1 VAGNYRIWPGSP
13 YPLGATWDG
22 AGTNF
27 AIFSAQAEKV
37 ELCFFDADGATELE
51 RIELPEYTHE
61 VWHGYSPDVHI
72 GQLYGY
78 RVYGPY
84 DPKAG
89 RRFNHHKLLIDPYA
103 KALSGGLV
111 WNDALYG
118 YTVGDAAGDLS
129 FDTRDSAP
137 YMPKCRVVDP
147 AFTWGG
153 KAAPRTPWHETI
165 VYEMHVRGFTMR
177 HPAVPEAARGTF
189 EGLSAGPVVQY
200 LRDLGVTAVEL
211 MPVQAFVH
219 ERRLIERGLRNYWG
233 YNPIGFFAPHEEYL
247 RSGAVHEVKTFVQ
260 LMHNAGIEVFVDVVY
275 NHTAEGNE
283 LGPTLCFK
291 GVDNFSYYH
300 LNEQEPRRYHDF
312 TGTGNTLDLSH
323 PYVLR
328 MVTDSLRY
336 WMVEMGVDG
345 FRFDL
350 AAALARVDDEFD
362 EHASFLDAVAQD
374 PVLSS
379 AKLIAEPW
387 DTGHG
392 GYRLGQFPPAWSE
405 WNDRYR
411 DSLRRFWR
419 GDSGQ
424 VAELATRLSGSADL
438 FDRRGRHPWASV
450 NYVAAHDGF
459 TLNDLVSFE
468 EKHNQAN
475 GEENHDGQDGNYSC
489 NYGVEGPTDK
499 EQILRVR
506 RRQMKN
512 FLATLLL
519 SQGVPMLSAGDER
532 GRSQQGNNNAYCQD
546 NETSWLDWGGDA
558 AAEELLQFA
567 RELIR
572 LRRRHIVLH
581 RHRFFRGRLIRG
593 TGIKDVVWLTPAGN
607 EMQEADWQDE
617 ETQSIAFMLC
627 GEAGQY
633 HLTHEGI
640 PEPDVTMLVI
650 LNAAPAAVRYSL
662 PVLEKPGRWRVVVD
676 TGEANEQGRAHS
688 DGESWAVDG
697 RSLRVM
703 VREGEAA
710 GLKTPDGAGGAA

>member
-1 VAGNYRIWPGSP
+1 MWPGAPS
-13 YPLGATWDG
+13 PLGATWDG

-27 AIFSAQAEKV
+27 AIFSAHAEKV
-37 ELCFFDADGATELE
+37 EVCLFDADGATERD

-61 VWHGYSPDVHI
+61 IWHGYSPDVHI

-84 DPKAG
+84 EPQAG
-89 RRFNHHKLLIDPYA
+89 HRYNHNKLLIDPYA
-103 KALSGGLV
+103 KALRGALV
-111 WNDALYG
+111 WSDALYG
-118 YTVGDAAGDLS
+118 YTVGDPAGDLS
-129 FDTRDSAP
+129 FDPRDSAP
-137 YMPKCRVVDP
+137 YMPKCQVVDP

-153 KAAPRTPWHETI
+153 RPAPHTPWHETI
-165 VYEMHVRGFTMR
+165 IYELHVRGFTMR
-177 HPAVPEAARGTF
+177 HPGVPKGARGTF
-189 EGLSAGPVVQY
+189 EALSSGPVVQY
-200 LRDLGVTAVEL
+200 LRDMGVTAVEL

-219 ERRLIERGLRNYWG
+219 ERRLIDRGLRNYWG
-233 YNPIGFFAPHEEYL
+233 YNPIGFFAPHTEYL

-300 LNEQEPRRYHDF
+300 LMDEQLSRYHDF
-312 TGTGNTLDLSH
+312 TGTGNTLDLRH

-336 WMVEMGVDG
+336 WICEMGVDG

-350 AAALARVDDEFD
+350 AAALARVDDAFN

-374 PVLSS
+374 PVLSR

-387 DTGHG
+387 DTGND

-419 GDSGQ
+419 GDAGQ
-424 VAELATRLSGSADL
+424 MPELATRLSGSADL

-450 NYVAAHDGF
+450 NYATSHDGF
-459 TLNDLVSFE
+459 TLKDLVSFNA
-468 EKHNQAN
+468 KHNEAN
-475 GEENHDGQDGNYSC
+475 GEGNRDGQNANYSC
-489 NYGVEGPTDK
+489 NYGVEGPTDDA
-499 EQILRVR
+499 QILRLR
-506 RRQMKN
+506 RRQIKN
-512 FLATLLL
+512 LLATLLL

-532 GRSQQGNNNAYCQD
+532 GRTQHGNNNAYCQD
-546 NETSWLDWGGDA
+546 NETSWLDWEGGADA
-558 AAEELLQFA
+558 RELLHFT

-593 TGIKDVVWLTPAGN
+593 TGIKDVVWLTPDGR
-607 EMQEADWQDE
+607 EMKEAEWRDE
-617 ETQSIAFMLC
+617 TAKSFAFLLC

-640 PEPDVTMLVI
+640 PEPDVTVLVM
-650 LNAAPAAVRYSL
+650 LNAAADGVRYTL
-662 PVLEKPGRWRVVVD
+662 PTLRKAGRWRIVATTTAD
-676 TGEANEQGRAHS
+676 DGAGRDYGE
-688 DGESWAVDG
+688 GESCSVDG
-697 RSLRVM
+697 RSLWVA
-703 VREGEAA
+703 VREGEVA
-710 GLKTPDGAGGAA
+710 GLKVGDAQLNGA